1 MRAAFPLPSGIPAR
15 YPHRNR
21 LVNARS
27 FRPARNP
34 HPITRRSQKAPSLD
48 TSASPPHDAPPT
60 ATATGHHAG
69 HARRPPFPP
78 FQVALALIAT
88 VSLGLMA
95 LPIAALVWRAVHARA
110 AFETPRTRDILL
122 DAMVLSATTSAI
134 ALVVIVVV
142 GTPIA
147 FTLARTQGRWVR
159 IVDALIDLPIILPPA
174 VAGIALLAA
183 FGRRGILGAWLERA
197 GISLGFS
204 TTAVVMAQVFVAAP
218 FFIRTARAGFLRVD
232 RVLEEAAADLGA
244 SPFRV
249 FWRVTLPLCRGSL
262 LAGAILAWARA
273 LGEFGATIMFAGNRQ
288 GVTQT
293 MPLAIYERFGA
304 GDLNAAI
311 ALSVVL
317 LAISVVFLI
326 VVRVLGEANVPR

>member
-1 MRAAFPLPSGIPAR
+1 MPW
-15 YPHRNR
+15 
-21 LVNARS
+21 
-27 FRPARNP
+27 FR
-34 HPITRRSQKAPSLD
+34 ITL
-48 TSASPPHDAPPT
+48 
-60 ATATGHHAG
+60 AT
-69 HARRPPFPP
+69 
-78 FQVALALIAT
+78 IAIIG
-88 VSLGLMA
+88 LGLLT
-95 LPIAALVWRAVHARA
+95 LPIAALTWRAIHARD
-110 AFETPRTRDILL
+110 AFANPRTRDILL

-134 ALVVIVVV
+134 SLAVIVVI

-147 FTLARTQGRWVR
+147 FTLARSDRRWAR

-183 FGRRGILGAWLERA
+183 FGRRGILGAWLDDM
-197 GISLGFS
+197 GISIGFS
-204 TTAVVMAQVFVAAP
+204 TTAVMIAQIFVAAP

-262 LAGAILAWARA
+262 MAGAILAWARA

-311 ALSVVL
+311 TLSAVL
-317 LAISVVFLI
+317 LGASVIFLI
-326 VVRVLGEANVPR
+326 VVRLLGESGSPR